1 MKSRS
6 HAPSPGVWTLVIVLG
21 LLVLWEVAAAGGH
34 VNEFFFSR
42 PSLLWQEFVDMVS
55 SGLLARHLS
64 TTGQEAGL
72 GLLFGGVLGTLA
84 GLGLG
89 ISPRVS
95 RALMPLMTG
104 LNGLPKLAL
113 GPLFIIWFG
122 LGLQSKVL
130 ISALM
135 VFFIFAFNLYSG
147 VRSVD
152 PALVA
157 ALRGHRRGVL
167 GLHPGDG
174 LAAVCGRG
182 CVQRPTGPLLRAG
195 AGGHHRL
202 AGRGGPPAGAPPAA
216 VAALLLIPFD
226 SYPPL
231 AVMIEARKKQTDRK
245 GV

>member
-6 HAPSPGVWTLVIVLG
+6 HAPSPGVWTLMIVLG

-95 RALMPLMTG
+95 R
-104 LNGLPKLAL
+104 
-113 GPLFIIWFG
+113 
-122 LGLQSKVL
+122 
-130 ISALM
+130 
-135 VFFIFAFNLYSG
+135 
-147 VRSVD
+147 R
-152 PALVA
+152 
-157 ALRGHRRGVL
+157 
-167 GLHPGDG
+167 
-174 LAAVCGRG
+174 
-182 CVQRPTGPLLRAG
+182 
-195 AGGHHRL
+195 
-202 AGRGGPPAGAPPAA
+202 
-216 VAALLLIPFD
+216 
-226 SYPPL
+226 
-231 AVMIEARKKQTDRK
+231 
-245 GV
+245 